1 MKGLSELSAFPYGL
15 PRIVWVAAR
24 PPVPPFSG
32 ITSKTLCGLQ
42 ALSTQADIDLVTFV
56 NPTLA
61 EEYKATLQQYW
72 GGQPISMHILPL
84 RPRARW
90 YQGLVRWWFQSSLLF
105 DGELL
110 DVKLSELRWS
120 SLDRLVIFDDIIL
133 APLGVRYGANA
144 ILSPHDCM
152 SDMFLSHY
160 KIQKP
165 SPAKIRKYIQYLLAL
180 HYEKKFYHWF
190 LLIHVITHRD
200 RVLLERVNPL
210 ARYHVVPNVDLLNP
224 GLIRDFN
231 SRWDILIWGDL
242 TIPSCARGAQEFLM
256 HAQRNGQLASASKIL
271 IGKVPQ
277 KEAEIII
284 GKDLMMQIEYSP
296 RLEDES
302 GRIRSAKIVVIPD
315 IGGAGIKNRVVNVL
329 SSGLCLAC
337 LLSQMEGVE
346 AVADRGAINA
356 VTMKELVERI
366 AWALQTGEYK
376 QIAETGQR
384 IYYNHYN
391 LDLNYRL
398 WREMIERALAIR
410 ERVLRSK

>member
-1 MKGLSELSAFPYGL
+1 MNGLSEFSAFPYL
-15 PRIVWVAAR
+15 FPRIIWVAAR

-32 ITSKTLCGLQ
+32 ITGKTLCGLE
-42 ALSTQADIDLVTFV
+42 ALSTQAEIDLVTFV
-56 NPTLA
+56 NPSLA
-61 EEYKATLQQYW
+61 EEYKAMLQQYW
-72 GGQPISMHILPL
+72 GRRPISIHILPL

-90 YQGLVRWWFQSSLLF
+90 YQGLVRCRFQSSLLF

-110 DVKLSELRWS
+110 DVKLSELCWS
-120 SLDRLVIFDDIIL
+120 SLDRLVIFDDILL

-152 SDMFLSHY
+152 SDMFLSHC
-160 KIQKP
+160 KIQRP
-165 SPAKIRKYIQYLLAL
+165 SFAKIRKYIQHLLAL
-180 HYEKKFYHWF
+180 HYEKTFYHFF
-190 LLIHVITHRD
+190 LLVHVITHRD
-200 RVLLERVNPL
+200 RVLLERINPL
-210 ARYHVVPNVDLLNP
+210 ARYHVVPNADLLNP

-242 TIPSCARGAQEFLM
+242 TIPSCARGVQEFLM
-256 HAQRNGQLASASKIL
+256 HAQRNGQLASTSKIL
-271 IGKVPQ
+271 IGKVP
-277 KEAEIII
+277 KEEAEVII
-284 GKDLMMQIEYSP
+284 GKNMMMQIEYSP
-296 RLEDES
+296 WLEDES
-302 GRIRSAKIVVIPD
+302 GHIRSAKIVLIPD

-337 LLSQMEGVE
+337 LLPQMEGVE

-356 VTMKELVERI
+356 VTVKELVERM
-366 AWALQTGEYK
+366 AWALQTGKYK

-384 IYYNHYN
+384 IYHNYYN

-410 ERVLRSK
+410 ERALRSK

>member
-1 MKGLSELSAFPYGL
+1 MKGLSELPAFSYGL

-32 ITSKTLCGLQ
+32 ITGKTLCGLQ

-90 YQGLVRWWFQSSLLF
+90 YQGLVRCRFQSSLLF
-105 DGELL
+105 DGERL
-110 DVKLSELRWS
+110 DAKLSELHWS
-120 SLDRLVIFDDIIL
+120 SPDRLVIFDDIIL

-165 SPAKIRKYIQYLLAL
+165 SLAKIRKYVQYLLAL
-180 HYEKKFYHWF
+180 HYEKNFYHLF
-190 LLIHVITHRD
+190 LLVHVITHRD

-210 ARYHVVPNVDLLNP
+210 ARYHVVPNADLLNP

-242 TIPSCARGAQEFLM
+242 TIPSCARGVQKFLM

-277 KEAEIII
+277 KQAEIII
-284 GKDLMMQIEYSP
+284 GKNLMMQIEYSP

-384 IYYNHYN
+384 LYYNHYN

-410 ERVLRSK
+410 ERIIRSK

>member
-1 MKGLSELSAFPYGL
+1 MNGLSESSAFPYL
-15 PRIVWVAAR
+15 FPRIIWVAAR

-32 ITSKTLCGLQ
+32 VTSKTLCGLK
-42 ALSTQADIDLVTFV
+42 ALSTQAEIDLVTFAS
-56 NPTLA
+56 PPSA
-61 EEYKATLQQYW
+61 EEYKAKLNQYW
-72 GGQPISMHILPL
+72 GRQLISIHILPL
-84 RPRARW
+84 RLNARW
-90 YQGLVRWWFQSSLLF
+90 YQALMRRRFQTSLFF
-105 DGELL
+105 DSKLL
-110 DVKLSELRWS
+110 DMRLSELNWS

-165 SPAKIRKYIQYLLAL
+165 SLAKIRKYVQYLLAL
-180 HYEKKFYHWF
+180 HYERKFYHLF
-190 LLIHVITHRD
+190 LLVHVITHRD

-210 ARYHVVPNVDLLNP
+210 ARYHVVPNADLLNP
-224 GLIRDFN
+224 GLIRDFD

-242 TIPSCARGAQEFLM
+242 TIPSCSRGTEEFIKY
-256 HAQRNGQLASASKIL
+256 AQRNSQLASASKIL
-271 IGKVPQ
+271 IGKVP
-277 KEAEIII
+277 KEEAEAII
-284 GKDLMMQIEYSP
+284 GKDMMLQIEYSP

-356 VTMKELVERI
+356 VTMKELVERT
-366 AWALQTGEYK
+366 AWALQTGKYK

-384 IYYNHYN
+384 IYHNYYN
-391 LDLNYRL
+391 LDLNYHL

>member
-1 MKGLSELSAFPYGL
+1 MKGLSEPSAFPYGF
-15 PRIVWVAAR
+15 PRIIWVAAR
-24 PPVPPFSG
+24 PPAPPFSG

-42 ALSTQADIDLVTFV
+42 ALSTQTEIDLVTFV
-56 NPTLA
+56 NPPSV
-61 EEYKATLQQYW
+61 EEYKAKLQQYW
-72 GGQPISMHILPL
+72 GKEPVSIHILPL
-84 RPRARW
+84 QPRARW
-90 YQGLVRWWFQSSLLF
+90 YQGLVRCRFQSSLLF
-105 DGELL
+105 DGKLL
-110 DVKLSELRWS
+110 DVKLSELSWS

-133 APLGVRYGANA
+133 AHLGVRYSANA
-144 ILSPHDCM
+144 IISPHDCM
-152 SDMFLSHY
+152 SDMFFSHH

-165 SPAKIRKYIQYLLAL
+165 SLAKIKKYVQYLLAL

-190 LLIHVITHRD
+190 LLVHVITHRD
-200 RVLLERVNPL
+200 RVLLERINPL
-210 ARYHVVPNVDLLNP
+210 ARYHVVPNADLLNP

-231 SRWDILIWGDL
+231 SRWDVLIWGDL

-256 HAQRNGQLASASKIL
+256 YAQRNGLLASASKML
-271 IGKVPQ
+271 IGKVSR
-277 KEAEIII
+277 KEAEAII
-284 GKDLMMQIEYSP
+284 GKNMMMQIEYSP
-296 RLEDES
+296 RLEDEF
-302 GRIRSAKIVVIPD
+302 GRMRSAKIVVIPD

-376 QIAETGQR
+376 QIAEAGQH
-384 IYYNHYN
+384 IYYSHYN